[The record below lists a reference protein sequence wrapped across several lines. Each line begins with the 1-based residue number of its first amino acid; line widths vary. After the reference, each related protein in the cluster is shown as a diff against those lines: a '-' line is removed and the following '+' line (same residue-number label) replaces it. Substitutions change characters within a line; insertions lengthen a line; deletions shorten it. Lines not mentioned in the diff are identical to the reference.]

1 MCLSPRLYRRQT
13 GHVRCRSPEIRSQPQ
28 CDALHSLFEYVTLA
42 SADRPLIAPFP
53 PILSSIANPNQVF
66 IKLGSQLTAEKIT
79 DLAIIPVIFIV
90 QTAVSYFCAFVVT
103 RCCRFKKRQSNFVT
117 AMAVCNDLT
126 V

>member
-1 MCLSPRLYRRQT
+1 
-13 GHVRCRSPEIRSQPQ
+13 
-28 CDALHSLFEYVTLA
+28 
-42 SADRPLIAPFP
+42 
-53 PILSSIANPNQVF
+53 
-66 IKLGSQLTAEKIT
+66 LTAEKIT

-117 AMAVCNDLT
+117 AMAVCDDRPIWLAPLLI